1 MKIYDL
7 GVLWE
12 WEYDEKFVGLLYDR
26 CQEANK
32 SCFLVTS
39 DNLKQTHDAVRS
51 DELVFSVVLD
61 RATDG
66 NPAFFPIVRKNQ
78 QAGSRI
84 INNPEKANKTHD
96 RARMHLELISGGI
109 HVPYSKILAP
119 EDPIIEED
127 YIPIGFP
134 LVAKTIMGEG
144 GGDGVVLDV
153 KNFDEL
159 DTARKQYPG
168 ETLLIQKHIHPHV
181 YLNHRCWFRVFY
193 VCGKVIPCFWDDKTH
208 VYLRLNPDEETRF
221 SYLKIVIERIYKVI
235 GLDFFSSEIV
245 WATDGKFQVVDY
257 VNDQCDMRFKSD
269 TPDGVPDEVV
279 EEIIQAIVSIL

>member
-26 CQEANK
+26 CQKVNK
-32 SCFLVTS
+32 TCLLVAS
-39 DNLKQTHDAVRS
+39 DNLKQIHDAVRS
-51 DELVFSVVLD
+51 DELVFSVILD

-66 NPAFFPIVRKNQ
+66 NPAFFPLVRKNQ
-78 QAGSRI
+78 QADCRI
-84 INNPEKANKTHD
+84 INNPEKAMKTHD
-96 RARMHLELISGGI
+96 RARMHLEFINGGI

-127 YIPIGFP
+127 YVPIGFP
-134 LVAKTIMGEG
+134 LVAKTILGEG

-153 KNFDEL
+153 KDFDEL
-159 DTARKQYPG
+159 DSARKKYPG

-181 YLNHRCWFRVFY
+181 YKNYRCWFRVFY

-221 SYLKIVIERIYKVI
+221 SYLKIVIERIYKII

-245 WATDGKFQVVDY
+245 WSTDGKFQVVDY

-279 EEIIQAIVSIL
+279 EEIIQAIISIL